1 MVMININDL
10 TIGQAKELMTQLGG
24 LIGTPASQEKSTN
37 ETSVEVRPVVVFA
50 NNAIIFGYTDAV
62 STGDVK
68 LTNARN
74 CYYYA
79 KQDCESKLGFLGLAE
94 YGPAKD
100 SKVGAVAK
108 NVTVNACC
116 IQDCSDE
123 AVKVWESSK
132 WG

>member
-1 MVMININDL
+1 MIDINKL
-10 TIGQAKELMTQLGG
+10 TIGQAKELVSQLGG
-24 LIGTPASQEKSTN
+24 LIGNEAVKEKTKEENSIK
-37 ETSVEVRPVVVFA
+37 VRPVVVFA

-74 CYYYA
+74 CFYYA
-79 KQDCESKLGFLGLAE
+79 KPDCESKYGFLGLAE
-94 YGPAKD
+94 YGPARG

-116 IQDCSDE
+116 IQDCSKE
-123 AVKVWESSK
+123 AVEVWESSK